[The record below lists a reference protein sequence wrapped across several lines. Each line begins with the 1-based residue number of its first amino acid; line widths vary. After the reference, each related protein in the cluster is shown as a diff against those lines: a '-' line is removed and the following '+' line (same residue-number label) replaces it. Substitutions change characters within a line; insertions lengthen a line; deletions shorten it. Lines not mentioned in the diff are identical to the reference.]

1 MLFSSSSTVLASPPV
16 HSVKFKTS
24 SPAPPRVRFYP
35 PPTPATA
42 KTTAAAA
49 AATTAARSTSTEE
62 RRSTTTCL
70 RPRRMASCGS
80 LYEVLGI
87 AMGAT
92 SQEIK
97 TAYRRLAR
105 TCHPDVV
112 AATYDSKD
120 TSADEFIK
128 IHTAYCTLS
137 DPAKRAVYDQKLFRR
152 SRPLTSSSG
161 FSGYSGRSWE
171 TDQCW

>member
-35 PPTPATA
+35 PPTPAT
-42 KTTAAAA
+42 
-49 AATTAARSTSTEE
+49 